1 MQRQG
6 FTVRANGIFGF
17 IFLMLILVGL
27 FFIAKG
33 AFRILTFAAPVFLL
47 LALIINY
54 RTILGYFKFILSL
67 LQRSTLTGIIA
78 ILLSIIGFPVLSG
91 ILFGKAIVD
100 RRIRK
105 FRKLNEANESPEFSE
120 YEEVIKPSHKEDL
133 ELPPIEKSQT
143 EKKDNR
149 YENLF

>member
-105 FRKLNEANESPEFSE
+105 FRKLHEANESPEFSE